1 MAEPTTPTGKRL
13 LDSGLMQG
21 DHPDAAPMLA
31 RVESEAAA
39 AERERLRDPALW
51 TEAGLLDGYLNIR
64 GVEDEAEA
72 LAMLTDRMTD
82 LLADPAAVEEEAG

>member
-1 MAEPTTPTGKRL
+1 MTPTTPTGKRL
-13 LDSGLMQG
+13 LDAWRVNRGDSLPIYLAGL
-21 DHPDAAPMLA
+21 DDILA
-31 RVESEAAA
+31 IEAEARA
-39 AERERLRDPALW
+39 QERERLRDPALW

-82 LLADPAAVEEEAG
+82 LLADPEP